1 MKVSIGRAAK
11 ELGVTR
17 ETLRRWEAA
26 GRIEVERAPNGRR
39 RYDLERLRSLVP
51 VGNKSK
57 GITLAYARIS
67 SAVNEWELV
76 RQVSLLESFCSVNGW
91 VFQMCY
97 DKGNGAGESLGGL
110 KEVLHRIQNGEIGRL
125 VVTHLNRIP
134 KAAAELVFSICEYFG
149 TEVVIVNA
157 TENMVADEGDDFDAA
172 PLISGF
178 ASGWNGGKMRGRA
191 GRSRRDRAS
200 ATLVEA

>member
-39 RYDLERLRSLVP
+39 RYDLEKLRSLVP

-57 GITLAYARIS
+57 GISLAYARIS

-91 VFQMCY
+91 VFQVCY
-97 DKGNGAGESLGGL
+97 DKGNGVGDSLGGL
-110 KEVLHRIQNGEIGRL
+110 KEVLRRIQDGEIGRL

-134 KAAAELVFSICEYFG
+134 KAAAEIVFSMCERFG

-157 TENMVADEGDDFDAA
+157 TENMVPDEGDDLDAA
-172 PLISGF
+172 SLISEF
-178 ASGWNGGKMRGRA
+178 ASGWNGEKMWGRVA
-191 GRSRRDRAS
+191 RSRKDRAAS
-200 ATLVEA
+200 TLIEA